1 MATNLER
8 RLDALESQRSD
19 NRSAAEMTD
28 RELLAIVA
36 PDYAGPMPSH
46 SELPAMIHAW
56 LMKLGPVEPPPTDGL
71 SAQERYMRML
81 NGPINGGDH
90 GRA

>member
-36 PDYAGPMPSH
+36 PDY
-46 SELPAMIHAW
+46 
-56 LMKLGPVEPPPTDGL
+56 
-71 SAQERYMRML
+71 
-81 NGPINGGDH
+81 
-90 GRA
+90 